1 MRDRNISNA
10 TEDKYTKVERTTSLG
25 WLKLYIVGTDS
36 PPASRT
42 VYISKNN
49 QIFAV
54 LHTDTTGGTKAV
66 NLPADRVTGSDYICT
81 LDNGDT
87 SMIRVYPYVVNV
99 HYIDKTK
106 EKE

>member
-1 MRDRNISNA
+1 MRDNNTANPTINK
-10 TEDKYTKVERTTSLG
+10 TENKGPCTSLG

-42 VYISKNN
+42 VYISKNKK
-49 QIFAV
+49 IYAV

-66 NLPADRVTGSDYICT
+66 NLPADNITGSEYTCT
-81 LDNGDT
+81 LDNGD
-87 SMIRVYPYVVNV
+87 SSRIKVYPFVVNV
-99 HYIDKTK
+99 HYIDKTR

>member
-1 MRDRNISNA
+1 MRDNNIGNTEKQEIKRNGA
-10 TEDKYTKVERTTSLG
+10 CTTLG

-49 QIFAV
+49 RIYAV

-66 NLPADRVTGSDYICT
+66 NLPADNITGSEYICT
-81 LDNGDT
+81 LDNGDC
-87 SMIRVYPYVVNV
+87 SRIKVYPFVVNV
-99 HYIDKTK
+99 HYIDKTRDK
-106 EKE
+106 E